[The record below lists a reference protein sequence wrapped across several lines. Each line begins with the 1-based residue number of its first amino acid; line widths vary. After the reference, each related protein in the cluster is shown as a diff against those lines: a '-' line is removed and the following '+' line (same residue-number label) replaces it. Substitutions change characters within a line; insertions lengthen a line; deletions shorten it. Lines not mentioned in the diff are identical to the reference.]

1 MVTTVRHRG
10 LAVAAA
16 CVALP
21 AVGGAVS
28 LANGTIDPGTAIVD
42 RFPWQSVELAGLA
55 LFAWVVITVLM
66 GFYAREAPREL
77 TAIYALMVGGYAWYL
92 LRQDRRYGC

>member
-1 MVTTVRHRG
+1 VDEEHKAYWRKSRTVT
-10 LAVAAA
+10 
-16 CVALP
+16 
-21 AVGGAVS
+21 
-28 LANGTIDPGTAIVD
+28 
-42 RFPWQSVELAGLA
+42 WLA